1 MIARA
6 PFATG
11 TASSP
16 AASVTPAAR
25 RSVAGLAGAL
35 TLVLAG
41 LLFAVPGHAAAPSDL
56 QGWRAARW
64 GMDGAALDQAFGE
77 SIDRLPGRWEYGGA
91 YATRGVLDI
100 DIAGYRFNAFF
111 QMNDGTDRLQQVL
124 LEGLRQRATQT
135 SHRRVIEHFRGQLGE
150 PTQVCHAPRKTGDPE
165 IVAVRWRF
173 PTTTVHVGLLD
184 FHTRAV
190 MHYDPNVDTI
200 DPRVP
205 SYKHRIITR
214 RSVPRRIIVR
224 FHPADRGDL
233 FGKLDCLTLN
243 SR

>member
-1 MIARA
+1 VTTHRLPIARA
-6 PFATG
+6 EGCPVGSKAKVPPRVFAR
-11 TASSP
+11 A
-16 AASVTPAAR
+16 
-25 RSVAGLAGAL
+25 AGAAL
-35 TLVLAG
+35 LLLASLVLS
-41 LLFAVPGHAAAPSDL
+41 VPTFAAAPTDV

-124 LEGLRQRATQT
+124 LEGLRQRATQI

-173 PTTTVHVGLLD
+173 PSTTVHVGLLD
-184 FHTRAV
+184 FHTTAV
-190 MHYDPNVDTI
+190 MHYDPNIDTI

-224 FHPADRGDL
+224 FHPADREDL
-233 FGKLDCLTLN
+233 FGKLDCLTLDP
-243 SR
+243 